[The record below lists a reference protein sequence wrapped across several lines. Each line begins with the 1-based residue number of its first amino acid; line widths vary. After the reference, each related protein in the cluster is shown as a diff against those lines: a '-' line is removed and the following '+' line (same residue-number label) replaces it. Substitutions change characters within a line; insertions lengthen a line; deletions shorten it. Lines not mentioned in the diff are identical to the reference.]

1 MYSQNLEET
10 YILAYFKGKTGTFL
24 DIGSNDGKTFSNVR
38 ALMELKWKGCCVEPS
53 PTAYAMLKENTKDFE
68 GVYCYPYALGVTNG
82 ILKFHDS
89 GSHLGKDDH
98 GLLSTLSEQDYNKW
112 RSTTQFNEIEV
123 QCFRWK
129 TFLNRLMIKEFD
141 FISIDA
147 EGKDIDILKQISLY
161 KTKLLCIEWNSI
173 EDIKKQILE
182 YTSGFGMNKVI
193 YTSGENIL
201 ICR

>member
-1 MYSQNLEET
+1 MFSQSLEEQ
-10 YILAYFKGKTGTFL
+10 YILDYFKGKTGTFL

-38 ALMELKWKGCCVEPS
+38 ALMELGWRGCCVEPS
-53 PTAYAMLKENTKDFE
+53 PTAYAMLKENTKEFE

-82 ILKFHDS
+82 MLKFHDS

-112 RSTTQFNEIEV
+112 RGSTQFNEIEV

-141 FISIDA
+141 FISVDC
-147 EGKDIDILKQISLY
+147 EGMDY
-161 KTKLLCIEWNSI
+161 
-173 EDIKKQILE
+173 QILE
-182 YTSGFGMNKVI
+182 QIDLRSTSCVCVEYNGDGNLKEKFDKLMIGFRLI
-193 YTSGENIL
+193 YTSGENL
-201 ICR
+201 VYAR